1 MSIDET
7 ISRLVLTAQRGGV
20 PEERVGQNCGF
31 VVTVR
36 AAVKRQLVLANHVVY
51 RADVTWNRWNFGSMP
66 CHATTSS

>member
-36 AAVKRQLVLANHVVY
+36 AAVNKRQLVLANHVVY
-51 RADVTWNRWNFGSMP
+51 P
-66 CHATTSS
+66 